1 MEECISREE
10 KAFIFFSAFQVFKKG
25 LIQRGSG
32 WDFCAFSLKSVHGS
46 PLYKASQVDSSVE
59 GFHSCSYIYT
69 NVLQGSVDVN
79 FL

>member
-1 MEECISREE
+1 MGFLLIFTEISLW
-10 KAFIFFSAFQVFKKG
+10 VPT
-25 LIQRGSG
+25 
-32 WDFCAFSLKSVHGS
+32 
-46 PLYKASQVDSSVE
+46 PLYKASQVDSFVE